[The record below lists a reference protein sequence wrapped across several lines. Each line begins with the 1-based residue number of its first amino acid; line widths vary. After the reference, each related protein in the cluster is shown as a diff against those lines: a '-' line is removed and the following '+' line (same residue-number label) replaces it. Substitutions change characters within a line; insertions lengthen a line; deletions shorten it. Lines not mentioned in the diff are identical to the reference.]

1 MSACRGGL
9 HGEGHKVSS
18 HDKGT
23 KKNNGEDFQIAD
35 EVSDREVE
43 DNEVQDTWSTQG
55 DQVVEERQ
63 SQQSTQIIDEINRK
77 ETEWS
82 IMDTPVTSPKATAAK
97 ALGAMLNDARVTN
110 VLMVILVL
118 VGMGGAEFAQTQ
130 MCNL

>member
-1 MSACRGGL
+1 MSAFRGGL
-9 HGEGHKVSS
+9 HGEGHKNSS

-23 KKNNGEDFQIAD
+23 KKNNVEDYPFKA
-35 EVSDREVE
+35 EGGDREVE
-43 DNEVQDTWSTQG
+43 DIEVQGATEAQASES
-55 DQVVEERQ
+55 VEERQ
-63 SQQSTQIIDEINRK
+63 SQQSTQSIDEINSE

-82 IMDTPVTSPKATAAK
+82 MMDTPVTSPKATAAK

-130 MCNL
+130 MCSL

>member
-1 MSACRGGL
+1 MSEFRGGL
-9 HGEGHKVSS
+9 HGEGHTFTS

-23 KKNNGEDFQIAD
+23 KKNNEEDFPIED
-35 EVSDREVE
+35 EVGDREVE

-63 SQQSTQIIDEINRK
+63 SQQSPQDIDEINPK
-77 ETEWS
+77 ETGRS
-82 IMDTPVTSPKATAAK
+82 MMDAPITSPKATAAK